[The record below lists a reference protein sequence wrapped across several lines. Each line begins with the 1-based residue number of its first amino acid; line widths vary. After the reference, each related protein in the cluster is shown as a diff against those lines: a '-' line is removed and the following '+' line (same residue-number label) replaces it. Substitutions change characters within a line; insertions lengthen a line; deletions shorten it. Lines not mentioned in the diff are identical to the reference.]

1 MSDSVSDGLNAAANL
16 AKAVPIYDDALK
28 PLAIETGKA
37 LGTAGRVVN
46 ACLAPIRG
54 AVWGAEKIEDWLN
67 EKVASKLEGTPEE
80 KIVSPDLIIAGPTI
94 EALKFRGANGE
105 LSEMF
110 ANLLASS
117 MTKGERELSHPSF
130 VEKIKMLNSLDA
142 RLFAFISKE
151 VNVPTLEVLVK
162 YGGRPG
168 HSRVFKCLNSDL
180 FEVLRETH
188 SEFSRPAELIL
199 ASIENLSGLGLITY
213 SAELWLTSENAQK
226 KYEAMKEHPLIKT
239 LYDNFPTGPQFDNSV
254 KSYGKSMIQITQV
267 GKDFARVVFR

>member
-1 MSDSVSDGLNAAANL
+1 MAESVSDGLNAAANL

-28 PLAIETGKA
+28 PLAVEAGKA

-54 AVWGAEKIEDWLN
+54 AVWGAEMIEIWLS

-117 MTKGERELSHPSF
+117 MTKGEKEFSHPSF

-142 RLFAFISKE
+142 QLFAFISK
-151 VNVPTLEVLVK
+151 VSVVPTLEVIIK
-162 YGGRPG
+162 YGDRPG
-168 HSRVFKCLNSDL
+168 QSSLYKCLSPDL
-180 FEVLRETH
+180 FEVLNETH
-188 SEFSRPAELIL
+188 SEFEQPSSSIL
-199 ASIENLSGLGLITY
+199 ASIENLQGLGLLNY
-213 SAELWLTSENAQK
+213 LSDSWLTSPSAK
-226 KYEAMKEHPLIKT
+226 LKYEAMEDDPLIKK
-239 LYDNFPTGPQFDNSV
+239 LFNDFPVGPEFENSS
-254 KSYGKSMIQITQV
+254 KSFGKSMIQITQV